1 MINISLVFVRKSN
14 SQIPDFSLLGLN
26 NISNIEILKSHKF
39 VSSQPL
45 LVALL
50 KDKITAIYLISSF
63 GKLNQIYGTVDYLN
77 EVEEIFDLTG
87 KYLRTYNTI
96 NYLLLNIFKALSPE
110 EIITFKNEL
119 NILEEKV
126 FSNYLSND
134 IPFDVIKRHISKDI
148 RKTNLTAILKSKMLS
163 SLTKISMPM
172 KNVWNKK
179 IDIDLEDY
187 EIKIR
192 TQLL

>member
-14 SQIPDFSLLGLN
+14 SNIPDFSLLGLN

-39 VSSQPL
+39 ASAQPL
-45 LVALL
+45 LVAIL
-50 KDKITAIYLISSF
+50 KDKIVAIYLVSSC
-63 GKLNQIYGTVDYLN
+63 GKINQIYGTVDCLN
-77 EVEEIFDLTG
+77 EADEIFDLTG
-87 KYLRTYNTI
+87 KYLKIYNTI
-96 NYLLLNIFKALSPE
+96 NYLLLNAFKALSPE
-110 EIITFKNEL
+110 EIITFKKEL
-119 NILEEKV
+119 NILEEKI

-163 SLTKISMPM
+163 NLTKTSMPM
-172 KNVWNKK
+172 KNIWNKK

-187 EIKIR
+187 EIKII
-192 TQLL
+192 T

>member
-14 SQIPDFSLLGLN
+14 SNTPDFSLLGLN

-39 VSSQPL
+39 VSAQPL
-45 LVALL
+45 LVAML
-50 KDKITAIYLISSF
+50 KDKITAIYLISSC
-63 GKLNQIYGTVDYLN
+63 GKINQIFGIVDYLN

-87 KYLRTYNTI
+87 KFLKTYNTI
-96 NYLLLNIFKALSPE
+96 NYLLLNTFKSLSPE
-110 EIITFKNEL
+110 EIITFKKEL

-126 FSNYLSND
+126 FSNYVSND
-134 IPFDVIKRHISKDI
+134 IPFEIIKRHISKDI

-163 SLTKISMPM
+163 SLSKSSMPM

-187 EIKIR
+187 EIKINS
-192 TQLL
+192 QPL